1 MMESV
6 YDPKMMLKDF
16 QMGEMKKT
24 LEDCIF
30 DEQVKIFMISSFYQF
45 HFGQF

>member
-1 MMESV
+1 MIETV
-6 YDPKMMLKDF
+6 YDPKMMLRDF

-30 DEQVKIFMISSFYQF
+30 EEQVKIFMISSF
-45 HFGQF
+45 